1 MTVLSLKAN
10 GAGKIIVSD
19 VSEARLELAGRL
31 GADVLVNSKNED
43 LVDVVKRETDGVKAD
58 RTILCAGV
66 PPLFHQ
72 ATEST
77 RNCGDLILV
86 GMVQETVPFNPMDIF
101 GRDINIISSYTFTD
115 EIFQVVQLV
124 YEGKIDLEPLITSIY
139 SLNYG
144 ADALA
149 ALAAPGSPEIKVVVD
164 MLGLG
169 KGKEKWVK

>member
-1 MTVLSLKAN
+1 M
-10 GAGKIIVSD
+10 
-19 VSEARLELAGRL
+19 
-31 GADVLVNSKNED
+31 
-43 LVDVVKRETDGVKAD
+43 
-58 RTILCAGV
+58 
-66 PPLFHQ
+66 
-72 ATEST
+72 
-77 RNCGDLILV
+77 V

-139 SLNYG
+139 SLNHG
-144 ADALA
+144 ADAFA